1 MICFML
7 KLFDRHLAISLKKTL
22 KSNKSIFLL
31 GPRQVGKS
39 TLVKETLS
47 KSFVF
52 DSILLQNPEL
62 RIKYERDPSRLI
74 HEYELNGAADLI
86 YIDEIQKVPA
96 LFDSIQYLIDE
107 HQKKFILT
115 GSSARKLRRQGANLL
130 PGRLILY
137 HLDPLMW
144 GELGLTKDN
153 LIPEIALS
161 NIKNPIEYN
170 IEESM
175 VFGTLPEIVSVKKEQ
190 RKEILKSYS
199 TIYLE
204 EEIRAEAISRNV
216 GVFSSF
222 LQLIAFESGGNP
234 NFTKISQE
242 TGISVITIKE
252 YFQILVDTLI
262 IHQLPPFIKS
272 ARRRVAKT
280 PKYFFFDIGVKNATA
295 DVPLEDN
302 LINID
307 KGSLFEHFVI
317 LEIFRRQ
324 RLNDSFKMYYW
335 RTSTDL
341 EVDLIIEINNKI
353 IPIEIKSGKNI
364 RISDLSG
371 LNAFLDEHNVKK
383 GYVISQDNKPYKLDD
398 RITVVPWNYI

>member
-1 MICFML
+1 ML
-7 KLFDRHLAISLKKTL
+7 KLFDRYLAKSLKKTL
-22 KSNKSIFLL
+22 KNNKSVLLL

-47 KSFVF
+47 KDFIF

-74 HEYELNGAADLI
+74 HEYELNNTTDLI

-107 HQKKFILT
+107 HGKRFILT
-115 GSSARKLRRQGANLL
+115 GSSARKIRRQGANLL
-130 PGRLILY
+130 PGRLILHY
-137 HLDPLMW
+137 LDPLMW

-153 LIPEIALS
+153 LISEIALPNVS
-161 NIKNPIEYN
+161 NPVGYSM
-170 IEESM
+170 EESM
-175 VFGTLPEIVSVKKEQ
+175 VFGTLPEIISVEKKEQ

-252 YFQILVDTLI
+252 YFQILLDTLI
-262 IHQLPPFIKS
+262 IHQLSPFTKS
-272 ARRRVAKT
+272 PRRRVAKT
-280 PKYFFFDIGVKNATA
+280 SKYFLFDIGVKNATA
-295 DVPLEDN
+295 DVPLENN
-302 LINID
+302 LVNID
-307 KGSLFEHFVI
+307 KGSLFEHFII
-317 LEIFRRQ
+317 LEMFRRQ
-324 RLNDSFKMYYW
+324 RLNDNFKMYYW

-341 EVDLIIEINNKI
+341 EVDLVIETNNKI

-364 RISDLSG
+364 RSSNLSG
-371 LNAFLDEHNVKK
+371 LNAFLDEFKLTK
-383 GYVISQDNKPYKLDD
+383 GFVVSQDDKPYKLDN
-398 RITVVPWNYI
+398 RITVVPWNYL